1 MLYLIMGLLMI
12 VTVAAVR
19 KCKKESIEARE
30 KYDELVRELRG
41 ATGCYDSVDIVLA
54 KVGDMRANL
63 LGYQDYDAL
72 QSYKKIRE
80 ANDDK
85 LIAAFKK
92 TVPIGSQF
100 TYLGLKAIVVG
111 YYKDINGVTP
121 DVAIEVLRE
130 DGEGKQVIET
140 KYLDAEILYKMF
152 PIN

>member
-1 MLYLIMGLLMI
+1 MMYLMIGLLMS
-12 VTVAAVR
+12 TAALMI
-19 KCKKESIEARE
+19 KYKKESIEAAA

-63 LGYQDYDAL
+63 FGYKDYDAL
-72 QSYKKIRE
+72 KSYKDIRE

-92 TVPIGSQF
+92 AVPIGSQF

-111 YYKDINGVTP
+111 YYKDINGATP
-121 DVAIEVLRE
+121 TVVIEVLRE

>member
-1 MLYLIMGLLMI
+1 
-12 VTVAAVR
+12 VAN
-19 KCKKESIEARE
+19 
-30 KYDELVRELRG
+30 ELEVYKF
-41 ATGCYDSVDIVLA
+41 TKDSE
-54 KVGDMRANL
+54 N
-63 LGYQDYDAL
+63 
-72 QSYKKIRE
+72 
-80 ANDDK
+80 DK

-121 DVAIEVLRE
+121 DVVIEVLRE
-130 DGEGKQVIET
+130 DGEGKEVIET